1 MRESEYQ
8 RSRSRSPVRRD
19 PEDRR
24 NFRDHSRSF
33 DSRRGSRGSMN
44 DYQHSTGSR
53 HGDRRSSSSRDNGRR
68 SSDRPGMSSSNNNN
82 RHGSNNGRSRNNNIN
97 NNNISNIHNGRVSSS
112 STSSYVNKKPQL
124 GYSPPRVEG
133 ASYEDKM
140 NRNYSKSVFVGNLP
154 YDCEAADLEDYF
166 SKVGRVIRA
175 DIVTNR
181 GRHRGMG
188 TVEFESRNAVDAAI
202 RELDH
207 SNFMERE
214 IFVRED
220 NPPPPSSLAPVPL
233 SSSRTETE
241 RGRDANRSR
250 HSNHNNTYSIND
262 HTTNNSTRSSS
273 KDTGSKQ
280 LYDGFEVFIANLPF
294 SINWQALKD
303 MFKKFGDVKRADVS
317 LDHNQRSRG
326 FGTVYFKTAKEA
338 EDSIAYYA
346 GLEMEGRRLDCKK
359 GRYGWGA
366 SSRAANSGEHSQSEH
381 DDVNLIDEDVS
392 MSSGRQ
398 IKNGN
403 SRHLNSEFVEGARP
417 GGSTKSKI
425 VYVSNLPLSTA
436 QSDLYDL
443 FDTFGKVNRAELKLV
458 DGDVN
463 GEAVVKYDNLDSAE
477 MCVDRLDKYV
487 YGGCELHLSFSTY
500 SDNNYNTPDT
510 TAVEDDQQ

>member
-1 MRESEYQ
+1 MGAATA
-8 RSRSRSPVRRD
+8 V
-19 PEDRR
+19 PETTT
-24 NFRDHSRSF
+24 N
-33 DSRRGSRGSMN
+33 N
-44 DYQHSTGSR
+44 
-53 HGDRRSSSSRDNGRR
+53 
-68 SSDRPGMSSSNNNN
+68 NNNN
-82 RHGSNNGRSRNNNIN
+82 RGST
-97 NNNISNIHNGRVSSS
+97 S
-112 STSSYVNKKPQL
+112 STSSYVNKKPQV

-154 YDCEAADLEDYF
+154 YDCAATDLKDYF

-188 TVEFESRNAVDAAI
+188 TVEFESRSAVDAAI
-202 RELDH
+202 RQLDH

-220 NPPPPSSLAPVPL
+220 NPPPPSSQSTFSA
-233 SSSRTETE
+233 SSSRSEND
-241 RGRDANRSR
+241 RGRDSNRTR
-250 HSNHNNTYSIND
+250 NGNHNNSYINNE
-262 HTTNNSTRSSS
+262 HTNNNSIRSSS
-273 KDTGSKQ
+273 KDMGSKQ

-303 MFKKFGDVKRADVS
+303 MFKKFGDVKRADIS

-326 FGTVYFKTAKEA
+326 FGTVYFKTAEEA

-346 GLEMEGRRLDCKK
+346 GYEMEGRKLDCKK

-366 SSRAANSGEHSQSEH
+366 TSRAAHSSEHSQNEH
-381 DDVNLIDEDVS
+381 DDVKLIDTDANI
-392 MSSGRQ
+392 SSGRQ
-398 IKNGN
+398 IRNGN
-403 SRHLNSEFVEGARP
+403 SRQMNSDFVAGARSDGP
-417 GGSTKSKI
+417 TKSKT

-443 FDTFGKVNRAELKLV
+443 FDTFGKVSRAELKFV
-458 DGDVN
+458 DGNMN

-477 MCVDRLDKYV
+477 MCVDRLDNYV
-487 YGGCELHLSFSTY
+487 YGGCELHLSFATY
-500 SDNNYNTPDT
+500 DDNNSSIVET
-510 TAVEDDQQ
+510 TEGEDAAVHQQ